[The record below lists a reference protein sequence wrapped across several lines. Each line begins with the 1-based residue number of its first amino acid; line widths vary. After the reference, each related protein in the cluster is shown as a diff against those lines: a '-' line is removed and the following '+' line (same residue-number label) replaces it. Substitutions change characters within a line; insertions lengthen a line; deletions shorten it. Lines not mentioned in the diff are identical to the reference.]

1 MPEPILDIE
10 NLTIE
15 FSNYPVFKD
24 LTLSLDVGEF
34 LAVIGPNGAGK
45 SCLVKAILGLLSPS
59 SGSIRI
65 GGKAPQNVP
74 FDWIGYVPQVKSLD
88 RTFPGLTQELVVT
101 GLQKSW
107 PWRIDKIQA
116 FKAKAALERVGAGH
130 LMNRSISQLSG
141 GELQRIFLARCLVRQ
156 PRLILLDE
164 PATGID
170 ITLVSDMYQLLEEI
184 RNDIN
189 ASIVMVTHDMAAA
202 TYHADKVLL
211 ISPMGVHFGNAQD
224 SLTEAHLR
232 QAFGH
237 RGHAHLMPTGS
248 AHV

>member
-1 MPEPILDIE
+1 MPRMPEPILDIE

-24 LTLSLDVGEF
+24 LTFSIDVGEF

-45 SCLVKAILGLLSPS
+45 FCLVKAILGLLSPS

-65 GGKAPQNVP
+65 GVKAPPNVP

-107 PWRIDKIQA
+107 PWRIDKVQA

-141 GELQRIFLARCLVRQ
+141 GELQRVF
-156 PRLILLDE
+156 
-164 PATGID
+164 
-170 ITLVSDMYQLLEEI
+170 
-184 RNDIN
+184 
-189 ASIVMVTHDMAAA
+189 
-202 TYHADKVLL
+202 
-211 ISPMGVHFGNAQD
+211 
-224 SLTEAHLR
+224 
-232 QAFGH
+232 
-237 RGHAHLMPTGS
+237 
-248 AHV
+248 